1 MLVDNRGSG
10 GQSLE
15 RKVECSEGY
24 LFEPGEQFGPH
35 FGGDQLTAVQIG
47 LLEFWKVAKVLMGL
61 QGLLN
66 LLG

>member
-1 MLVDNRGSG
+1 MLVDNRRSG

-15 RKVECSEGY
+15 RKVKSGEGY

-35 FGGDQLTAVQIG
+35 FGGDQLTAVQIR
-47 LLEFWKVAKVLMGL
+47 LLEFWKSAKVLMSL
-61 QGLLN
+61 EGLLN